1 MYSDISECI
10 CYADSK
16 YRIWTVVKIQN
27 GWLVITLLTWVF
39 FNYVLNL
46 SNIDSFLAL
55 SFQEKACLEGF
66 FFFFFWNSNYGRHL
80 PSTLWN
86 GEGGKFKTAISF
98 QISRNNLDYSFW
110 WLKLDFVLSQGAE
123 GSCEL
128 CWMLIF
134 SGRQNNWKIK
144 GTKH

>member
-1 MYSDISECI
+1 MYSDVSECI

-27 GWLVITLLTWVF
+27 GWLVITLLTLVF

-66 FFFFFWNSNYGRHL
+66 FFFFFEIQTMVDIYPPPSGMARVGNSKQQYLSRFPGIIWTIA
-80 PSTLWN
+80 S
-86 GEGGKFKTAISF
+86 GG
-98 QISRNNLDYSFW
+98 
-110 WLKLDFVLSQGAE
+110 
-123 GSCEL
+123 
-128 CWMLIF
+128 
-134 SGRQNNWKIK
+134 
-144 GTKH
+144 